1 MAVDLNQFI
10 DPNDWM
16 AGGFGLKAIERANK
30 AGVSNAQIRAAL
42 STTPGLTIGTRAGQH
57 LGADTTLYG
66 FQNQGGFGAN
76 SYAAARGAG
85 YSDADIRSSLA
96 GSGLTIYDKA
106 AESLN
111 VNPGYT
117 YLGYAP
123 KVTQSFAGNDG
134 NMYDSRPQLAPR
146 GFGLNNPTFSSQM
159 GYSPTF
165 YISGGH
171 DDAHAYDFLFG
182 GNAGAGGSIGGGYSD
197 PGFHERNYIPPGQ
210 AIAMANMMS
219 GRSGA
224 AAPAAPKP
232 AASYGSAGTT
242 SNTATGVRAA
252 GTPGSGTTYSSLNRA
267 GSTGLTIGGLNV

>member
-10 DPNDWM
+10 NPKDWM

-30 AGVSNAQIRAAL
+30 AGVSNAQIRQAL
-42 STTPGLTIGTRAGQH
+42 ATTPGLTIGTRAGQH

-106 AESLN
+106 AQSLN

-123 KVTQSFAGNDG
+123 KVTPNFAGNSG
-134 NMYDSRPQLAPR
+134 TMYDSRPQLAPR

-165 YISGGH
+165 YIAGGH
-171 DDAHAYDFLFG
+171 DDSHAYDFLFG
-182 GNAGAGGSIGGGYSD
+182 SNSGGGGSIGGGYSD
-197 PGFHERNYIPPGQ
+197 PEFHQREYVDPSM
-210 AIAMANMMS
+210 AIAMANAMG
-219 GRSGA
+219 GRASQ
-224 AAPAAPKP
+224 APAAPKP
-232 AASYGSAGTT
+232 ATSYGSAGTT
-242 SNTATGVRAA
+242 SNTATGVRVA
-252 GTPGSGTTYSSLNRA
+252 GTPGSGTTYNSLNRA